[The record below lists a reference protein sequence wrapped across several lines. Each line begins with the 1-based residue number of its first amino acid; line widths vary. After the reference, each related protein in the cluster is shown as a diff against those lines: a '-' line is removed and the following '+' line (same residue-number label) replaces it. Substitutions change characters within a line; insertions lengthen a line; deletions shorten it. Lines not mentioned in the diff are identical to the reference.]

1 MNGFTRGFPLSQS
14 STLFTVGTL
23 LRHAQDAGAP
33 VRLLVSGVWLDGVI
47 AAADGLGVILDDG
60 AGMQVLVRLDSILAV
75 TFSRSHIDHDAAGAD
90 EQSSSNSNGAHAG
103 FGRHREPIEAGPV
116 GG

>member
-1 MNGFTRGFPLSQS
+1 MSATG

-33 VRLLVSGVWLDGVI
+33 VRLLGQGTWLDGRIVG
-47 AAADGLGVILDDG
+47 ADGLGVVLDDG
-60 AGMQVLVRLDSILAV
+60 NTQQVLVRLDSIVAV
-75 TFSRSHIDHDAAGAD
+75 SFSRADIDDPGGEAGA
-90 EQSSSNSNGAHAG
+90 ESARAH
-103 FGRHREPIEAGPV
+103 GRRRRDPIEAGPV

>member
-1 MNGFTRGFPLSQS
+1 MSGKG

-33 VRLLVSGVWLDGVI
+33 VRLLVQGTWLDGRIVG
-47 AAADGLGVILDDG
+47 ADGLGVILDDNNRQ
-60 AGMQVLVRLDSILAV
+60 QVLVRLDSIVAV
-75 TFSRSHIDHDAAGAD
+75 SFSRADIDDPDSEAAGDAAARP
-90 EQSSSNSNGAHAG
+90 H
-103 FGRHREPIEAGPV
+103 GRRRRDPIEAGPV

>member
-1 MNGFTRGFPLSQS
+1 MSGKG

-33 VRLLVSGVWLDGVI
+33 VRLLVQGTWLDGRIVG
-47 AAADGLGVILDDG
+47 ADGLGVVLDDG
-60 AGMQVLVRLDSILAV
+60 NAQQVLVRLDAIVAV
-75 TFSRSHIDHDAAGAD
+75 SFSRADIDDPDAARDDDAR
-90 EQSSSNSNGAHAG
+90 AH
-103 FGRHREPIEAGPV
+103 GRRRRDPIEAGPV

>member
-1 MNGFTRGFPLSQS
+1 MSGKT

-33 VRLLVSGVWLDGVI
+33 VRVLVQGTWLDGRIVG
-47 AAADGLGVILDDG
+47 ADSHGVVLDDG
-60 AGMQVLVRLDSILAV
+60 NGQQVLVRLEAV
-75 TFSRSHIDHDAAGAD
+75 VAVSFSRTDIDDPGAD
-90 EQSSSNSNGAHAG
+90 PDGEARSQGQ
-103 FGRHREPIEAGPV
+103 RRRDPIEAGPV

>member
-1 MNGFTRGFPLSQS
+1 MGSQS

-33 VRLLVSGVWLDGVI
+33 VRVLVQGTWLDGRIVG
-47 AAADGLGVILDDG
+47 ADGLGVVLDDG
-60 AGMQVLVRLDSILAV
+60 TGRQSLVRLDVIAAV
-75 TFSRSHIDHDAAGAD
+75 TFSRADIDDVDDDAEARSHGRRQHD
-90 EQSSSNSNGAHAG
+90 
-103 FGRHREPIEAGPV
+103 PIEAGPV

>member
-1 MNGFTRGFPLSQS
+1 MSAKG

-33 VRLLVSGVWLDGVI
+33 VRVLVQGTWLDGRIVG
-47 AAADGLGVILDDG
+47 ADGLGVVLDDG
-60 AGMQVLVRLDSILAV
+60 NTQQVLVRLDSIVAV
-75 TFSRSHIDHDAAGAD
+75 SFSRADIDDAGGEAGD
-90 EQSSSNSNGAHAG
+90 ESARAH
-103 FGRHREPIEAGPV
+103 GRRRKDPIEAGPV

>member
-1 MNGFTRGFPLSQS
+1 LSSQS

-33 VRLLVSGVWLDGVI
+33 VRILVQGTWLDGRIVG
-47 AAADGLGVILDDG
+47 ADGHGVVLDDASG
-60 AGMQVLVRLDSILAV
+60 QQCLVRLDAIVAV
-75 TFSRSHIDHDAAGAD
+75 TFSRADIDDKEAEQDVHTAGRQRRD
-90 EQSSSNSNGAHAG
+90 
-103 FGRHREPIEAGPV
+103 PIEAGPV

>member
-1 MNGFTRGFPLSQS
+1 MSGKG

-33 VRLLVSGVWLDGVI
+33 VRLLVQGTWLDGRIVG
-47 AAADGLGVILDDG
+47 ADGLGVVLDDG
-60 AGMQVLVRLDSILAV
+60 KSQQVLVRLDSIVAV
-75 TFSRSHIDHDAAGAD
+75 SFSRADIDDPGGEAGD
-90 EQSSSNSNGAHAG
+90 ESARPH
-103 FGRHREPIEAGPV
+103 GRRRRDPIEAGPV

>member
-1 MNGFTRGFPLSQS
+1 MAGQS

-33 VRLLVSGVWLDGVI
+33 VRVLVQGSWLDGRVVG
-47 AAADGLGVILDDG
+47 ADGLGAVLDDG
-60 AGMQVLVRLDSILAV
+60 NGQQVLVRLDSVVAV
-75 TFSRSHIDHDAAGAD
+75 SFSRADIDAPDDAAAAPR
-90 EQSSSNSNGAHAG
+90 SH
-103 FGRHREPIEAGPV
+103 GRRVREPIAAGPV

>member
-1 MNGFTRGFPLSQS
+1 MSAMG

-33 VRLLVSGVWLDGVI
+33 VRLLVQGTWLDGRIVG
-47 AAADGLGVILDDG
+47 ADGLGVVLDDG
-60 AGMQVLVRLDSILAV
+60 NTQQVLVRLDAIVAV
-75 TFSRSHIDHDAAGAD
+75 SFSRADIDDPDSAPDDDAR
-90 EQSSSNSNGAHAG
+90 AH
-103 FGRHREPIEAGPV
+103 GRRRRDPIEAGPV

>member
-1 MNGFTRGFPLSQS
+1 VGSQS

-33 VRLLVSGVWLDGVI
+33 VRVLVANTWLDGRIVG
-47 AAADGLGVILDDG
+47 ADGLGVVIDDG
-60 AGMQVLVRLDSILAV
+60 NGQQVLVRLDSIVAV
-75 TFSRSHIDHDAAGAD
+75 SFSRADIDDPDDKADARPQGARRRD
-90 EQSSSNSNGAHAG
+90 
-103 FGRHREPIEAGPV
+103 PIEAGPV

>member
-1 MNGFTRGFPLSQS
+1 MASNN

-33 VRLLVSGVWLDGVI
+33 VRVLVQGTWLDGRIVG
-47 AAADGLGVILDDG
+47 ADGLGVILDDG
-60 AGMQVLVRLDSILAV
+60 NAQQVLVRLDSIVAV
-75 TFSRSHIDHDAAGAD
+75 AFSRADIDDPDAD
-90 EQSSSNSNGAHAG
+90 EDTRAH
-103 FGRHREPIEAGPV
+103 GRRRRDPIEAGPV